1 MKINIIGGGVVG
13 CIQAIE
19 FKRLGF
25 DVAIY
30 EKNNIGSGSTNSG
43 AGIMYPLLPHLY
55 DAKVYDFIQ
64 DSKTYYSF
72 LNKTIS
78 ELFDIDIEYF
88 KSGML
93 VNIEDLKPLEDWL
106 IKKKIEY
113 NHKDYKG
120 LTGIFI
126 SDVYQINPKKLIL
139 GLVKFM
145 KYLGIHVYENHHIQL
160 NTKKQFTDDSNNVID
175 GDKFVLTAGAWTSSL
190 NSHLTGKIYPIKG
203 QLIEFENTSQ
213 LNLEHIIY
221 KDKFYLLQ
229 RQNGSL
235 IAGST
240 LENVGFNED
249 LSPDDLMMLRKKAEN
264 ILPELKKHKILNHW
278 YGFRPG
284 SKDNIPI
291 IMQDSDNLNTFYNVG
306 HFRYGISM
314 APATTKKLVNLF

>member
-1 MKINIIGGGVVG
+1 MKINVIGGGVVG

-30 EKNNIGSGSTNSG
+30 EKNNIGSGSTNFG

-55 DAKVYDFIQ
+55 DAEVYDFIH

-72 LNKTIS
+72 LSKTIF

-93 VNIEDLKPLEDWL
+93 INIENFKPLEDWL
-106 IKKKIEY
+106 RKKKIEY
-113 NHKDYKG
+113 NFKDYKS

-139 GLVKFM
+139 GLVKYM

-160 NTKKQFTDDSNNVID
+160 NTKKQFTDDSNNIID
-175 GDKFVLTAGAWTSSL
+175 GDKFILTAGAWTSGL

-213 LNLEHIIY
+213 LDLEHIIY
-221 KDKFYLLQ
+221 KNNFYLLQ

-249 LSPDDLMMLRKKAEN
+249 LSPDDLMMLREKAEN

-278 YGFRPG
+278 CGFRPG

>member
-1 MKINIIGGGVVG
+1 MKINVIGGGVVG

-30 EKNNIGSGSTNSG
+30 EKNNIGSGSTHSA

-55 DAKVYDFIQ
+55 DVEVYDFIH
-64 DSKTYYSF
+64 DSKTYYSI
-72 LNKTIS
+72 LNKTIF

-93 VNIEDLKPLEDWL
+93 VNIKDLKPLEEWL

-113 NHKDYKG
+113 NFKDYNG

-126 SDVYQINPKKLIL
+126 DDVYQINPKKLIS
-139 GLVKFM
+139 GLFKYI
-145 KYLGIHVYENHHIQL
+145 KYLGIHIYENHHIKL
-160 NTKKQFTDDSNNVID
+160 NTKKQFTDDLNNVIN
-175 GDKFVLTAGAWTSSL
+175 GDKFVLTAGAWTSELSNQL
-190 NSHLTGKIYPIKG
+190 SGKIYPIKG
-203 QLIEFENTSQ
+203 QLIEFENTSGLHLQ
-213 LNLEHIIY
+213 HIIY
-221 KDKFYLLQ
+221 KNNFYLLQ

-249 LSPDDLMMLRKKAEN
+249 LSNDDLMMLREKAEN
-264 ILPELKKHKILNHW
+264 IMP
-278 YGFRPG
+278 
-284 SKDNIPI
+284 
-291 IMQDSDNLNTFYNVG
+291 
-306 HFRYGISM
+306 
-314 APATTKKLVNLF
+314 

>member
-1 MKINIIGGGVVG
+1 MKINVIGGGVVG

-55 DAKVYDFIQ
+55 DAKVYDFIH

-72 LNKTIS
+72 LSKTIF

-93 VNIEDLKPLEDWL
+93 VNIENFKPLEDWL
-106 IKKKIEY
+106 RKKKIEF
-113 NHKDYKG
+113 NFKDYKG
-120 LTGIFI
+120 LRGIFI

-139 GLVKFM
+139 GLVKYM
-145 KYLGIHVYENHHIQL
+145 KHLGIHVNENQHIQL
-160 NTKKQFTDDSNNVID
+160 NSKKQFTDESNNIID
-175 GDKFVLTAGAWTSSL
+175 GDKFILTAGAWTSELS
-190 NSHLTGKIYPIKG
+190 SHLTGKIYPIKG

-221 KDKFYLLQ
+221 KNNFYLLQ

-249 LSPDDLMMLRKKAEN
+249 LSTDDLMMLQEKAEN

-278 YGFRPG
+278 CGFRPG